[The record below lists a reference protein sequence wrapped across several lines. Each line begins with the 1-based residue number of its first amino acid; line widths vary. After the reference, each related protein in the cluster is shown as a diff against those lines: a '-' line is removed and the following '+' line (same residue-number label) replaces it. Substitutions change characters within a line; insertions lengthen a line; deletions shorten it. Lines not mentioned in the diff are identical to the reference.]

1 VNFEDLAT
9 EKGRRRHTGSESKMM
24 FASADIVVMLGP
36 DVALSIGSTAH
47 VFMRGTDG
55 EWTLSLSCCR
65 AARSILMSI
74 VCRLLWSDANT
85 SLNKITSLQ
94 TETWGS
100 GNTLS
105 VISITVG

>member
-1 VNFEDLAT
+1 VRVNFEDLAT

-55 EWTLSLSCCR
+55 E
-65 AARSILMSI
+65 
-74 VCRLLWSDANT
+74 
-85 SLNKITSLQ
+85 
-94 TETWGS
+94 
-100 GNTLS
+100 
-105 VISITVG
+105 